1 MPDLSTQQLKELFDQ
16 YGADLFALCYLQAG
30 RPAQALD
37 LMAAALCDMA
47 ANPRLWAQAASPR
60 EGFFRAAY
68 LNCLDNSLR
77 RPKRRKKKKDSPLEE
92 VPRALPFTL
101 TDPLRQVMKLRLA
114 HKAALFCRERLGLS
128 GEESARV
135 LGTSPLRAQR
145 LAESA
150 LKKAGVTQGQA
161 RANLE
166 ALAPGPE
173 NLERVWQE
181 FLDQQGRGGF
191 AARQRCRRAR
201 RFLDAA
207 MPYLALGVVAVCAA
221 AYLGVE
227 YGWFGAPYTPTQ
239 PIEGVIT
246 QEGYDG
252 DSAVSLPIETGDVSV
267 FVPEEEGFAEYI
279 VHNTPYSPE
288 DILRQMVYLG
298 GAPEGTTLLSANL
311 DSGGTESSDGSTVTY
326 TLGDTLSLT
335 LEFSQEAASLSGE
348 EGEQMLQAMA
358 ATFAAYT
365 QGPGP
370 ALHPLPGRRADGKRK
385 NRPGFP
391 GQPADRHP
399 HRGDGLPGIMGTR

>member
-145 LAESA
+145 LAKSA

-227 YGWFGAPYTPTQ
+227 YGWFGTPYTPTQ

-267 FVPEEEGFAEYI
+267 FVPEEGGFAEYI

-298 GAPEGTTLLSANL
+298 GAPQGTTLLSANL

-348 EGEQMLQAMA
+348 EGERMLQAMA

-365 QGPGP
+365 AQTAGDVNQLSFRCQGEELTVNGKT
-370 ALHPLPGRRADGKRK
+370 AQDFLDG
-385 NRPGFP
+385 
-391 GQPADRHP
+391 Q
-399 HRGDGLPGIMGTR
+399 LTITRTVETDYRE

>member
-47 ANPRLWAQAASPR
+47 ANPRLWAQAPSPR

-150 LKKAGVTQGQA
+150 LKKAGITQGQV

-166 ALAPGPE
+166 ALAPGE
-173 NLERVWQE
+173 DNLERVWQE

-267 FVPEEEGFAEYI
+267 FVPEEGGFAEYI

-298 GAPEGTTLLSANL
+298 GAPQGATLLSANL

-335 LEFSQEAASLSGE
+335 LEFSQEAATLSGE
-348 EGEQMLQAMA
+348 EGERMLQAMA

-365 QGPGP
+365 AQTAGDVNQLSIRCQGEELTVNGKT
-370 ALHPLPGRRADGKRK
+370 AQDFLDG
-385 NRPGFP
+385 
-391 GQPADRHP
+391 Q
-399 HRGDGLPGIMGTR
+399 LTITRTVETDYRE

>member
-114 HKAALFCRERLGLS
+114 HKAALFCRERLCLS

-145 LAESA
+145 LAKSA

-227 YGWFGAPYTPTQ
+227 YGWFGTPYTPTQ

-267 FVPEEEGFAEYI
+267 FVPEEGGFAEYI

-298 GAPEGTTLLSANL
+298 GAPQGTTLLSANL

-335 LEFSQEAASLSGE
+335 LEFSQEAATLSGE
-348 EGEQMLQAMA
+348 EGERMLQAMA

-365 QGPGP
+365 QGLDRLSFRCQGEE
-370 ALHPLPGRRADGKRK
+370 LTVNGKTAQDFL
-385 NRPGFP
+385 G
-391 GQPADRHP
+391 GQ
-399 HRGDGLPGIMGTR
+399 LTITRTVETDYRE

>member
-267 FVPEEEGFAEYI
+267 FVPEEGGFAEYI

-288 DILRQMVYLG
+288 DILRQMVLLG

-348 EGEQMLQAMA
+348 EGERTLQAMA

-365 QGPGP
+365 QGLDRLSFRCQGEELTVNGKT
-370 ALHPLPGRRADGKRK
+370 AQDFLDG
-385 NRPGFP
+385 
-391 GQPADRHP
+391 Q
-399 HRGDGLPGIMGTR
+399 LTITRTVETDYRE

>member
-150 LKKAGVTQGQA
+150 LKKAGITQGQA

-173 NLERVWQE
+173 NLEGVWQE
-181 FLDQQGRGGF
+181 VLDQQGRGGF

-227 YGWFGAPYTPTQ
+227 YGWFGTPYTPTQ

-252 DSAVSLPIETGDVSV
+252 DSAVSLPIETGNVSV
-267 FVPEEEGFAEYI
+267 FVPEEGGFAEYI

-348 EGEQMLQAMA
+348 EGERMLQAMA

-365 QGPGP
+365 QGLDQLSIRCQGEELTVNGKT
-370 ALHPLPGRRADGKRK
+370 AQDFLDG
-385 NRPGFP
+385 
-391 GQPADRHP
+391 Q
-399 HRGDGLPGIMGTR
+399 LTVTRTVETDYRE

>member
-47 ANPRLWAQAASPR
+47 SSPRLWAQAASPR

-150 LKKAGVTQGQA
+150 LKKAGITQGQA

-221 AYLGVE
+221 AYLGIE

-267 FVPEEEGFAEYI
+267 FVPEEGGFAEYI

-298 GAPEGTTLLSANL
+298 GAPQGTTLLSANL

-335 LEFSQEAASLSGE
+335 LEFSQEAATLSGE
-348 EGEQMLQAMA
+348 EGERMLQAMA

-365 QGPGP
+365 QGLDRLSFRCQGEELTVNGKT
-370 ALHPLPGRRADGKRK
+370 AQDFLDG
-385 NRPGFP
+385 
-391 GQPADRHP
+391 Q
-399 HRGDGLPGIMGTR
+399 LTITRTVETDYRE

>member
-114 HKAALFCRERLGLS
+114 HKAALFCRERLCLS

-145 LAESA
+145 LAKSA

-227 YGWFGAPYTPTQ
+227 YGWFGTPYTPTQ

-267 FVPEEEGFAEYI
+267 FVPEEGGFAEYI

-298 GAPEGTTLLSANL
+298 GAPQGTTLLSANL

-348 EGEQMLQAMA
+348 EGERMLQAMA

-365 QGPGP
+365 AQTAGDVNQLSIRCQGEELTVNGKT
-370 ALHPLPGRRADGKRK
+370 AQDFLDG
-385 NRPGFP
+385 
-391 GQPADRHP
+391 Q
-399 HRGDGLPGIMGTR
+399 LTITRTVETDYRE

>member
-47 ANPRLWAQAASPR
+47 ANPRLWAQAPSPR

-227 YGWFGAPYTPTQ
+227 YGWFGTPYTPTQ

-267 FVPEEEGFAEYI
+267 FVPEEGGFAEYI

-298 GAPEGTTLLSANL
+298 GAPQGTTLLSANL

-335 LEFSQEAASLSGE
+335 LEFSQEAATLSGE
-348 EGEQMLQAMA
+348 EGERMLQAMA

-365 QGPGP
+365 AQTAGDVNQLSIRCQGEE
-370 ALHPLPGRRADGKRK
+370 LTVNGKTAQDFL
-385 NRPGFP
+385 G
-391 GQPADRHP
+391 GQ
-399 HRGDGLPGIMGTR
+399 LTITRTVETDYRE

>member
-267 FVPEEEGFAEYI
+267 FVPEEGGFAEYI

-298 GAPEGTTLLSANL
+298 GAPQGTTLLSANL

-348 EGEQMLQAMA
+348 EGERMLQAMA

-365 QGPGP
+365 QGLDQLSIRCQGEELTVNGKT
-370 ALHPLPGRRADGKRK
+370 AQDFLDG
-385 NRPGFP
+385 
-391 GQPADRHP
+391 Q
-399 HRGDGLPGIMGTR
+399 LTVTRTVETDYGE

>member
-47 ANPRLWAQAASPR
+47 ANPRLWAQAPSPR

-227 YGWFGAPYTPTQ
+227 YGWFGTPYTPTQ

-267 FVPEEEGFAEYI
+267 FVPEEGGFAEYI

-298 GAPEGTTLLSANL
+298 GAPQGTTLLSANL

-326 TLGDTLSLT
+326 TLEDTLSLT

-348 EGEQMLQAMA
+348 EGERMLQAMA

-365 QGPGP
+365 QGLDRLSIRCQGEELTVNGKT
-370 ALHPLPGRRADGKRK
+370 AQDFLDG
-385 NRPGFP
+385 
-391 GQPADRHP
+391 Q
-399 HRGDGLPGIMGTR
+399 LTVTRTVETDYRE

>member
-47 ANPRLWAQAASPR
+47 SSPRLWAQAASPR

-267 FVPEEEGFAEYI
+267 FVPEEGGFAEYI

-298 GAPEGTTLLSANL
+298 GAPQGTTLLSANL
-311 DSGGTESSDGSTVTY
+311 DSGGTESSDGSAVTY

-348 EGEQMLQAMA
+348 EGERMLQAMA

-365 QGPGP
+365 AQTAGDVNQLSIRCQGEELTVNGKT
-370 ALHPLPGRRADGKRK
+370 AQDFLDG
-385 NRPGFP
+385 
-391 GQPADRHP
+391 Q
-399 HRGDGLPGIMGTR
+399 LTITRTVETDYRE

>member
-150 LKKAGVTQGQA
+150 LKKAGITQGQA

-166 ALAPGPE
+166 ALAPGE
-173 NLERVWQE
+173 DNLERVWEE

-267 FVPEEEGFAEYI
+267 FVPEEGGFAEYI

-298 GAPEGTTLLSANL
+298 GAPQGTTLLSANL

-348 EGEQMLQAMA
+348 EGERTLQAMA

-365 QGPGP
+365 QGLDRLSFRCQGEELTVNGKT
-370 ALHPLPGRRADGKRK
+370 AQDFLDG
-385 NRPGFP
+385 
-391 GQPADRHP
+391 Q
-399 HRGDGLPGIMGTR
+399 LTITRTVETDYRE

>member
-114 HKAALFCRERLGLS
+114 HKAALFCRERLCLS

-145 LAESA
+145 LAKSA

-267 FVPEEEGFAEYI
+267 FVPEEGGFAEYI

-288 DILRQMVYLG
+288 DILRQMVLLG

-348 EGEQMLQAMA
+348 EGERMLQAMA

-365 QGPGP
+365 QGLDRLSFRCQGEELTVNGKT
-370 ALHPLPGRRADGKRK
+370 AQDFLDG
-385 NRPGFP
+385 
-391 GQPADRHP
+391 Q
-399 HRGDGLPGIMGTR
+399 LTVTRTVETDYRE

>member
-173 NLERVWQE
+173 NVERVWQE

-227 YGWFGAPYTPTQ
+227 YGWFGTPYTPTQ

-267 FVPEEEGFAEYI
+267 FVPEEGGFAEYI

-298 GAPEGTTLLSANL
+298 GAPQGTTLLSANL
-311 DSGGTESSDGSTVTY
+311 DSSGTESSDGSTVTY

-348 EGEQMLQAMA
+348 EGERMLQAMA

-365 QGPGP
+365 QGLDRLSFRCQGEE
-370 ALHPLPGRRADGKRK
+370 LTVNGKTAQDFL
-385 NRPGFP
+385 G
-391 GQPADRHP
+391 GQ
-399 HRGDGLPGIMGTR
+399 LTITRTAETDYRE

>member
-267 FVPEEEGFAEYI
+267 FVPEEGGFAEYI

-326 TLGDTLSLT
+326 TPGDTLSLT

-348 EGEQMLQAMA
+348 EGERMLQAMA

-365 QGPGP
+365 AQTAGDVNQLSIRCQGEELTVNGKT
-370 ALHPLPGRRADGKRK
+370 AQEFLDG
-385 NRPGFP
+385 
-391 GQPADRHP
+391 Q
-399 HRGDGLPGIMGTR
+399 LTITRTVETDYRE

>member
-267 FVPEEEGFAEYI
+267 FVPEEGGFAEYI

-298 GAPEGTTLLSANL
+298 GAPQGTTLLSANL

-348 EGEQMLQAMA
+348 EGERMLQAMA

-365 QGPGP
+365 QGLDQLSIRCQGEE
-370 ALHPLPGRRADGKRK
+370 LTVNGKTAQDFL
-385 NRPGFP
+385 G
-391 GQPADRHP
+391 GQ
-399 HRGDGLPGIMGTR
+399 LTITRTAETDYRE

>member
-150 LKKAGVTQGQA
+150 LKKAGITQGQA

-166 ALAPGPE
+166 ALAPGE
-173 NLERVWQE
+173 DNLERVWQE

-267 FVPEEEGFAEYI
+267 FVPEEGGFAEYI

-298 GAPEGTTLLSANL
+298 GAPAGTTLLSANL

-348 EGEQMLQAMA
+348 EGERTLQAMA

-365 QGPGP
+365 QGLDRLSFRCQGEELTVNGKT
-370 ALHPLPGRRADGKRK
+370 AQDFLDG
-385 NRPGFP
+385 
-391 GQPADRHP
+391 Q
-399 HRGDGLPGIMGTR
+399 LTITRTVETDYRE

>member
-145 LAESA
+145 LAKSA

-227 YGWFGAPYTPTQ
+227 YGWFGTPYTPTQ

-267 FVPEEEGFAEYI
+267 FVPEEGGFAEYI

-298 GAPEGTTLLSANL
+298 GAPQGTTLLSANL

-348 EGEQMLQAMA
+348 EGERTLQAMA

-365 QGPGP
+365 QGLDQLSIRCQGEELTVNGKT
-370 ALHPLPGRRADGKRK
+370 AQDFLDG
-385 NRPGFP
+385 
-391 GQPADRHP
+391 Q
-399 HRGDGLPGIMGTR
+399 LTITRTVETDYRE

>member
-47 ANPRLWAQAASPR
+47 SSPRLWAQAASPR

-135 LGTSPLRAQR
+135 LATSPLRAQR

-201 RFLDAA
+201 RFLDVA

-246 QEGYDG
+246 QEGYNG
-252 DSAVSLPIETGDVSV
+252 NSAVSLPIETGDVSV
-267 FVPEEEGFAEYI
+267 FVPEEGGFAEYI

-298 GAPEGTTLLSANL
+298 GAPQGTTLLSANL

-348 EGEQMLQAMA
+348 EGERMLQAMA

-365 QGPGP
+365 QGLDRLSIRCQGEELTVNGKT
-370 ALHPLPGRRADGKRK
+370 AQDFLDG
-385 NRPGFP
+385 
-391 GQPADRHP
+391 Q
-399 HRGDGLPGIMGTR
+399 LTITRTVETDYRE

>member
-47 ANPRLWAQAASPR
+47 SSPRLWAQAASPR

-267 FVPEEEGFAEYI
+267 FVPEEGGFAEYI

-348 EGEQMLQAMA
+348 EGERMLQAMA

-365 QGPGP
+365 QGLDQLSIRCQGEE
-370 ALHPLPGRRADGKRK
+370 LTVNGKTAQDFL
-385 NRPGFP
+385 G
-391 GQPADRHP
+391 GQ
-399 HRGDGLPGIMGTR
+399 LTITRTAETDYRE

>member
-37 LMAAALCDMA
+37 LMVAALCDMA
-47 ANPRLWAQAASPR
+47 ANPRLWAQAPSPR

-150 LKKAGVTQGQA
+150 LKKAGITLGQV

-166 ALAPGPE
+166 ALAPGE
-173 NLERVWQE
+173 DNLERVWQE

-221 AYLGVE
+221 AFLGVE

-267 FVPEEEGFAEYI
+267 FVPEEGGFAEYI

-288 DILRQMVYLG
+288 DILRQMVLLG

-348 EGEQMLQAMA
+348 EGERMLQAMA

-365 QGPGP
+365 AQTAGDVNQLSFRCQGEE
-370 ALHPLPGRRADGKRK
+370 LTVNGKTAQDFL
-385 NRPGFP
+385 G
-391 GQPADRHP
+391 GQ
-399 HRGDGLPGIMGTR
+399 LTVTRTAETDYRE

>member
-1 MPDLSTQQLKELFDQ
+1 MPDLSTQQLKKLFDQ

-227 YGWFGAPYTPTQ
+227 YGWFGTPYTPTQ

-267 FVPEEEGFAEYI
+267 FVPEEGGFAEYI

-298 GAPEGTTLLSANL
+298 GAPQGTTLLSANL

-326 TLGDTLSLT
+326 TLEDTLSLT

-348 EGEQMLQAMA
+348 EGERMLQAMA

-365 QGPGP
+365 QDLDQLSFRCQGEE
-370 ALHPLPGRRADGKRK
+370 LTVNGKTAQDFL
-385 NRPGFP
+385 G
-391 GQPADRHP
+391 GQ
-399 HRGDGLPGIMGTR
+399 LTITRTVETDYRE